1 MLPYPQIDPVAIAI
15 GPVKVHWYGLTYLAG
30 LAFAWWLAAR
40 RSTRADS
47 VIKREQVDDLIF
59 FAALGVVLGGR
70 IGYALFYGGD
80 KLAEDPTWLLRVWQ
94 GGMSFHGGFLGVIIA
109 MYLFARRR
117 HIPFGG
123 LLDFIAPLVPVG
135 LALGRLGNFI
145 GQELWGRSTDVPW
158 AMVFPRD
165 PLQLARHPSQLYQFA
180 LEGLLLF
187 AILMWFSSRPR
198 PRLAVAG
205 LFSLG
210 YGCLRFV
217 AEFFREPDQHI
228 GFEALGWLTRGQEL
242 CLPMIALG
250 IFLLGTLFRPTP
262 VVENRPDTAQDVT
275 AKVEPG
281 TDVPEET
288 PDNVLPTIGPFV
300 RSRGVEMER
309 LSMRKIREV
318 LRLRYAAGLS
328 TRQVAA
334 SVQL

>member
-40 RSTRADS
+40 LSTRADS

-117 HIPFGG
+117 QIPFGG

-187 AILMWFSSRPR
+187 VILMWFSSRPR

-210 YGCLRFV
+210 YGCLRFF
-217 AEFFREPDQHI
+217 AEFFREPDAHI
-228 GFEALGWLTRGQEL
+228 GFQALGWMTRGQLL
-242 CLPMIALG
+242 CLPMILLG
-250 IFLLGTLFRPTP
+250 IYLMTKAYRSGVPAQATP
-262 VVENRPDTAQDVT
+262 GQG
-275 AKVEPG
+275 KG
-281 TDVPEET
+281 
-288 PDNVLPTIGPFV
+288 
-300 RSRGVEMER
+300 RG
-309 LSMRKIREV
+309 K
-318 LRLRYAAGLS
+318 
-328 TRQVAA
+328 
-334 SVQL
+334 